1 MKEFGLQLWSV
12 RQSMDTAENI
22 RSTFKKLHEMGYT
35 QVQTAGCAIPF
46 EQFGMIAAE
55 EGLEIVGTHEDFKL
69 MENDFE
75 QALVNHR
82 FLHTTNMGI
91 GGYHAEGIEGW
102 KDFVRRAN
110 AVAEKCAAAG
120 MKFTYHNHSHEFI
133 RLENGQTPF
142 EILVE
147 GLNPKTTSFVLDTY
161 WVQHGGG
168 DVRWWIEQLKGRID
182 ILHLKDMMRL
192 EHFHEKRGYQHETEL
207 GNGNLNWPGILESAE
222 KSGVKYYIIEQDDC
236 FGDPFESMAKS
247 AAYIKQ
253 FVER

>member
-1 MKEFGLQLWSV
+1 M
-12 RQSMDTAENI
+12 
-22 RSTFKKLHEMGYT
+22 
-35 QVQTAGCAIPF
+35 P
-46 EQFGMIAAE
+46 
-55 EGLEIVGTHEDFKL
+55 
-69 MENDFE
+69 
-75 QALVNHR
+75 
-82 FLHTTNMGI
+82 
-91 GGYHAEGIEGW
+91 EGIEGW

-192 EHFHEKRGYQHETEL
+192 EH
-207 GNGNLNWPGILESAE
+207 
-222 KSGVKYYIIEQDDC
+222 
-236 FGDPFESMAKS
+236 SMRS
-247 AAYIKQ
+247 AAISMRRSWAMEISTGPAFWNRRKRAALNIILSSRTI
-253 FVER
+253 VLAIPLRAWPRARHISNSL